1 MLRFDLRAVDV
12 ERTEVQK
19 SSLPNKNGGPKAYV
33 PPVRP
38 LPDARKSGSAIGA
51 RLCRALKEIKQ
62 FGAFFCHSGDARPEG
77 DRRPIRIRVIMEP
90 QNQRSCAPTR
100 REDGRRARLLY
111 RPLSPEDE

>member
-62 FGAFFCHSGDARPEG
+62 FGAFFCHSGDARPEA

-90 QNQRSCAPTR
+90 QNQRS
-100 REDGRRARLLY
+100 
-111 RPLSPEDE
+111 